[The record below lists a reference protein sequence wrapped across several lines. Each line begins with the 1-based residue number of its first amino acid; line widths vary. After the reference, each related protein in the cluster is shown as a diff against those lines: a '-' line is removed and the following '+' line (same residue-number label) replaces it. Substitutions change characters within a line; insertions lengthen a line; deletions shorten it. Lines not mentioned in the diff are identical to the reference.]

1 MAHNGDTILIR
12 HTGLLPL
19 EATCEIKA
27 RTGEPEFKLTFKPF
41 RGSRPILTPRAD
53 WTKLDQSLFRLLS
66 GEVEFDELE
75 QFLLKPSRPRNRQ
88 EVAALTVIGGK
99 GCTFKNCVFTLQE
112 EDESKAAAVL
122 IADPDKFM
130 VMDTKEALRRAAS
143 SRSASSAA
151 RGRHL
156 GARQSR
162 RESGFDSVSHRD

>member
-1 MAHNGDTILIR
+1 MRDQGPNRRARVQVDVR
-12 HTGLLPL
+12 HPP
-19 EATCEIKA
+19 A
-27 RTGEPEFKLTFKPF
+27 RAQSSPPC
-41 RGSRPILTPRAD
+41 AD

-66 GEVEFDELE
+66 GEVEFDGL

-130 VMDTKEALRRAAS
+130 VMDTKERPAPETKFEKCVIRGKGAAS
-143 SRSASSAA
+143 GCPPVAP
-151 RGRHL
+151 
-156 GARQSR
+156 
-162 RESGFDSVSHRD
+162 